1 MHNDLRTAILLAV
14 TALTAA
20 CSGSG
25 DGAPDSAAEQDAPAG
40 AVTSGAQANTL
51 VDFTASDLEAYE
63 RGIAR
68 ETELVRASQQPPA
81 GESTPES
88 RAAARRAGEEDAT
101 IPEGARAAGL
111 DESRYRAVRHTVH
124 ETLKM
129 LSFQRKIDGPMRYDT
144 ARADAE
150 MKARLARDPIADL
163 PSGAAEA
170 LRARLDR
177 VVPVWSSYIR
187 LTAVGG

>member
-1 MHNDLRTAILLAV
+1 MPTHPRTAILAAVMSLAV
-14 TALTAA
+14 A
-20 CSGSG
+20 CAGG
-25 DGAPDSAAEQDAPAG
+25 DDRSSDSAAAQGVSSAAGAGGESDAP
-40 AVTSGAQANTL
+40 VN
-51 VDFTASDLEAYE
+51 FTAAELEAYE

-81 GESTPES
+81 EGSTPES

-111 DESRYRAVRHTVH
+111 DESRYRAVRGTVH

-144 ARADAE
+144 SRADAE

-163 PSGAAEA
+163 PAGAAEA
-170 LRARLDR
+170 LRARLDQ
-177 VVPVWSSYIR
+177 VVPLWSSYVR

>member
-1 MHNDLRTAILLAV
+1 MPNDIRTAVLLTI
-14 TALTAA
+14 TALAAA
-20 CSGSG
+20 CSGGS
-25 DGAPDSAAEQDAPAG
+25 DGASDSAPAQAASSG
-40 AVTSGAQANTL
+40 AAQRGAQANGP
-51 VDFTASDLEAYE
+51 VDFTAADLEAYE

-68 ETELVRASQQPPA
+68 ETELVRMSQQSPPA
-81 GESTPES
+81 GSTPES
-88 RAAARRAGEEDAT
+88 RAEARRAGEEEAT

-111 DESRYRAVRHTVH
+111 DESRYRGIRNTVH

-163 PSGAAEA
+163 PAGAAEV

-177 VVPVWSSYIR
+177 VVPLWSSYVE

>member
-1 MHNDLRTAILLAV
+1 MPTLSRTLVHLAV
-14 TALTAA
+14 MALAAA
-20 CSGSG
+20 CSG
-25 DGAPDSAAEQDAPAG
+25 DGASESSSERGAPAAG
-40 AVTSGAQANTL
+40 AGNAQSDEPA
-51 VDFTASDLEAYE
+51 DFTAAELEAYE

-68 ETELVRASQQPPA
+68 ETELVRASQESPPA
-81 GESTPES
+81 GSTPES

-111 DESRYRAVRHTVH
+111 DEARYRAVRRTVH

-129 LSFQRKIDGPMRYDT
+129 LSFQRKIDGPMQYDT
-144 ARADAE
+144 ARADAA

-163 PSGAAEA
+163 PSGAADV

-177 VVPVWSSYIR
+177 VVPLWSSYVR